1 MPLPPSTKAH
11 IRNSPG
17 TSGQSYSK
25 KSCAQPLVRTV
36 FLPYHSP
43 HKFRHGHAVYALKN
57 AKTVPDLKAVS
68 QNLMHTNLSITDG
81 VYGILSEK
89 DVKEKIVSLGR
100 EILSDNKI
108 DYELLTRL
116 LKNALKQLDDRS
128 N

>member
-1 MPLPPSTKAH
+1 
-11 IRNSPG
+11 
-17 TSGQSYSK
+17 
-25 KSCAQPLVRTV
+25 
-36 FLPYHSP
+36 
-43 HKFRHGHAVYALKN
+43 
-57 AKTVPDLKAVS
+57 
-68 QNLMHTNLSITDG
+68 MHTNLSITDG